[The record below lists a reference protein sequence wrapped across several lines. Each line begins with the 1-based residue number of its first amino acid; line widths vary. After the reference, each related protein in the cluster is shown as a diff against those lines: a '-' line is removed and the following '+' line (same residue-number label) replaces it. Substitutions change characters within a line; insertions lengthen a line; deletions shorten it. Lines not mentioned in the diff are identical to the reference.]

1 MSPAGP
7 PARELALYES
17 LIATQ
22 PGLERK
28 GATNPYTSVNGNMF
42 TTLSP
47 AGSLGI
53 RLTEADREAFMQ
65 QYATGLYE
73 AHGRVMKEYVA
84 VPAALLARTGELAK
98 YLAKSYA
105 YAKTLKPKPTT
116 KKPRAA
122 SP

>member
-1 MSPAGP
+1 MTPAGP
-7 PARELALYES
+7 PERRLALYES

-47 AGSLGI
+47 DGTLGL
-53 RLTEADREAFMQ
+53 RLAETDRDAFMQ
-65 QYATGLYE
+65 RYATGLYQ
-73 AHGRVMKEYVA
+73 AHGTVMKEYVA
-84 VPAALLARTGELAK
+84 VPGALLAKTDELAT

-116 KKPRAA
+116 RKPR
-122 SP
+122 SSR